1 MEDSISKEEL
11 SNIVDDL
18 YNEFVEET
26 IRLKTMYEDYTKK
39 EIEMKQ
45 YIDELEKNDNTDF
58 SFFSPRS
65 IKVNNTDK
73 IEQLKIELEH
83 NTEEKE
89 KLLSRLKYYEEKVHK
104 LKNYNMSSTS
114 MIMLQEMEKQRIS
127 RELHD
132 TTVQNLTHMIHKN
145 ELCMKY
151 IENDT
156 TRAKLELESIHKGI
170 KDIINDM
177 RTTIFN
183 LRPMSFD
190 DLGFA
195 GAIEHM
201 MEVLQKSTDIK
212 LEYHIEGDYDRIS
225 DIILISVIRII
236 QEACNNAIKYSKAT
250 NLIIDCKIDNQN
262 ILIMVRDN
270 GIGIQSRDSEDLVES
285 DGKNGFGI
293 SIMKERTKILKGS
306 FDLLSED
313 QRGTTINISVP
324 ITEKGE
330 YDANKSDHC

>member
-1 MEDSISKEEL
+1 MKDSILKDEL

-26 IRLKTMYEDYTKK
+26 IRLKTMHEDYTKK
-39 EIEMKQ
+39 EIDTKQ
-45 YIDELEKNDNTDF
+45 YIKEMENNDSDF

-65 IKVNNTDK
+65 VKVNNTAK
-73 IEQLKIELEH
+73 IEQLKVELKQ
-83 NTEEKE
+83 NSEEKE
-89 KLLSRLKYYEEKVHK
+89 KVLFRLKYCEEKVQK
-104 LKNYNMSSTS
+104 LKNYNMNNTS
-114 MIMLQEMEKQRIS
+114 MILMQEMEKQRIS
-127 RELHD
+127 RDLHD
-132 TTVQNLTHMIHKN
+132 TTVQNLTHMVHKS

-151 IENDT
+151 IDKDP

-190 DLGFA
+190 DLGFV

-201 MEVLQKSTDIK
+201 MDVFQESTDMK
-212 LEYHIEGDYDRIS
+212 LEYHIEGDYHQIN
-225 DIILISVIRII
+225 DILLISVIRII
-236 QEACNNAIKYSKAT
+236 QEASNNAIKYSKAS
-250 NLIIDCKIDNQN
+250 NLQIDCKIHNHN
-262 ILIMVRDN
+262 ILIMVKDN
-270 GIGIQSRDSEDLVES
+270 GIGIQSKGSENLVDL

-306 FDLLSED
+306 FDLLSEEKK
-313 QRGTTINISVP
+313 GTTIYVSVP
-324 ITEKGE
+324 IIEKG
-330 YDANKSDHC
+330 A

>member
-1 MEDSISKEEL
+1 
-11 SNIVDDL
+11 
-18 YNEFVEET
+18 
-26 IRLKTMYEDYTKK
+26 
-39 EIEMKQ
+39 
-45 YIDELEKNDNTDF
+45 
-58 SFFSPRS
+58 
-65 IKVNNTDK
+65 
-73 IEQLKIELEH
+73 
-83 NTEEKE
+83 
-89 KLLSRLKYYEEKVHK
+89 
-104 LKNYNMSSTS
+104 
-114 MIMLQEMEKQRIS
+114 
-127 RELHD
+127 
-132 TTVQNLTHMIHKN
+132 
-145 ELCMKY
+145 MKY

-306 FDLLSED
+306 FDLLSEEKK
-313 QRGTTINISVP
+313 GTTIYVSVP
-324 ITEKGE
+324 IIEKG
-330 YDANKSDHC
+330 A

>member
-1 MEDSISKEEL
+1 MEDSISKDEL

-26 IRLKTMYEDYTKK
+26 IRLKTMHEDYTKK
-39 EIEMKQ
+39 EIETKR
-45 YIDELEKNDNTDF
+45 YIDELEKNDDIDF

-73 IEQLKIELEH
+73 IEQLKMELQH

-89 KLLSRLKYYEEKVHK
+89 KVLSRLKYYEEKVQK
-104 LKNYNMSSTS
+104 LKNYNRSNTS
-114 MIMLQEMEKQRIS
+114 MILLQEMEKQRIS
-127 RELHD
+127 RDLHD
-132 TTVQNLTHMIHKN
+132 TTVQNLTHMVHKS

-151 IENDT
+151 IENDP

-190 DLGFA
+190 DLGFI

-201 MEVLQKSTDIK
+201 MEVLQESTNMK
-212 LEYHIEGDYDRIS
+212 LEYHIEGDYNRIN

-236 QEACNNAIKYSKAT
+236 QEACNNAIKYSKAS
-250 NLIIDCKIDNQN
+250 NFIIDCKIDHEN
-262 ILIMVRDN
+262 ILIMIKDN
-270 GIGIQSRDSEDLVES
+270 GIGIQSKDSEES

-306 FDLLSED
+306 FDLSSEN

-330 YDANKSDHC
+330 